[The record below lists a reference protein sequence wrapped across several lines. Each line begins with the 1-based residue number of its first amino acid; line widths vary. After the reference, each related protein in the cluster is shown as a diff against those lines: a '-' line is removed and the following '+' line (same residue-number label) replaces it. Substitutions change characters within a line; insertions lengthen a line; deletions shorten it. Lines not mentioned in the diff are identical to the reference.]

1 MSYLLEVPVEGGN
14 PILVEVTDP
23 NTEDLVPAS
32 RPGAI
37 IGRARTTLESALA
50 ELQPTMRVLS
60 EWAKSSAPE
69 EFTVEF
75 GVKLGGTTNV
85 IIASGTAE
93 VNFVLKL
100 TWKK

>member
-14 PILVEVTDP
+14 PLLVEVTDP
-23 NTEDLVPAS
+23 NVEDLVPAS
-32 RPGAI
+32 RPGAV
-37 IGRARTTLESALA
+37 IGRARTTLEAALA
-50 ELQPTMRVLS
+50 ELKPTMKVLS
-60 EWAKSSAPE
+60 DWAKASEPE

-75 GVKLGGTTNV
+75 GIKLGGTTNV
-85 IIASGTAE
+85 IVASGTAE